1 MNVWYECRI
10 RYQKT
15 AESGKEKKVSEIFL
29 VDALSF
35 TEAESRIIEEAR
47 PFAGGE
53 MKVTAIRLANVT
65 ELFAS
70 DEAEDD
76 KWYRVKAAFITLDEK
91 SGKERRSSWY
101 AMVQASTTERAEKH
115 FHRRMEGTLGDYR
128 VESITETAI
137 MDVYPYAPG
146 GETDETR

>member
-1 MNVWYECRI
+1 MNVWHECRI

-15 AESGKEKKVSEIFL
+15 AESGKEKKVSEAYL

-35 TEAESRIIEEAR
+35 TEAESRIIEKMT
-47 PFAGGE
+47 PYITGDF
-53 MKVTAIRLANVT
+53 KVTAIKLANIA
-65 ELFAS
+65 ELFKS
-70 DEAEDD
+70 GAEGDD

-101 AMVQASTTERAEKH
+101 AMVQASTTERAERL
-115 FHRRMEGTLGDYR
+115 FHERMKGTMSDYR

-137 MDVYPYAPG
+137 MDVFPFALDA
-146 GETDETR
+146 ETDETR

>member
-15 AESGKEKKVSEIFL
+15 AESGKEKKVSETFL

-35 TEAESRIIEEAR
+35 TEAESRIIEETR

-53 MKVTAIRLANVT
+53 MKVTAIRLANVA

-70 DEAEDD
+70 DEAQDD
-76 KWYRVKAAFITLDEK
+76 KWYRVKAAFVTLDEK

-101 AMVQASTTERAEKH
+101 VMVQASTTERAERL
-115 FHRRMEGTLGDYR
+115 FHERMKGTMSDYR

-137 MDVYPYAPG
+137 MDVFPFALDA
-146 GETDETR
+146 ETDETR

>member
-15 AESGKEKKVSEIFL
+15 AESGKEKKVSETFL

-35 TEAESRIIEEAR
+35 TEAESRIIEETR

-53 MKVTAIRLANVT
+53 MKVTAIKLANIT

-70 DEAEDD
+70 DEAQDD

-101 AMVQASTTERAEKH
+101 AMVQASTTERAERL
-115 FHRRMEGTLGDYR
+115 FHERMKGTMSDYR

-137 MDVYPYAPG
+137 MDVFPFALDA
-146 GETDETR
+146 ETDETR

>member
-35 TEAESRIIEEAR
+35 TEAESRIIEETR

-146 GETDETR
+146 DETR

>member
-15 AESGKEKKVSEIFL
+15 AESGKEKKVSETFL

-35 TEAESRIIEEAR
+35 TEAESRIIEETR

-53 MKVTAIRLANVT
+53 MKVTAIRLANVA

-70 DEAEDD
+70 DEAQDD
-76 KWYRVKAAFITLDEK
+76 KWYRVKAAFVTLDEK

-101 AMVQASTTERAEKH
+101 AMVQASTTERAERL
-115 FHRRMEGTLGDYR
+115 FHERMKGTMSDYR

-137 MDVYPYAPG
+137 MNVFPFALDA
-146 GETDETR
+146 ETDETR